1 MPNSKNIVFSDEVI
15 NNRHMLRPTEQ
26 QNLTRALLE
35 FEATLPA
42 HLASCHFVVQW
53 DAKNRES
60 TFDEVAGKGV
70 NDVAKRS
77 LFVREVSGK
86 EVFAR
91 TYQSGKRKGQTIT
104 RSKMGIDKVSRIGNS
119 KVLSWA

>member
-1 MPNSKNIVFSDEVI
+1 MPKSNIVFSDEVI
-15 NNRHMLRPTEQ
+15 NNRHKLRPNEQ

-42 HLASCHFVVQW
+42 HLANCRFVVQW

-60 TFDEVAGKGV
+60 TFQEVAGPGV
-70 NDVAKRS
+70 NDTCKRS
-77 LFVREVSGK
+77 LFLRETSGK
-86 EVFAR
+86 EVFVR

-104 RSKMGIDKVSRIGNS
+104 RSKMGIDKISRIGNS